1 MSGTLLE
8 PSGSMDRSEERF
20 RELFE
25 HASDGIFIAD
35 LDGRYTDVNS
45 AGCALLGYSR
55 DEIVGKTIVD
65 LIPAED
71 VPRLAESREQM
82 LAGGVHIADWRLRRK
97 DGTLVPV
104 EVSAKI
110 LGDGRWLGFVRD
122 ITERKEA
129 ERRVQRLVH
138 LHAVVADLGQ
148 RALSS
153 TQPTELLDEAVELV
167 ARALEVDLTSVL
179 ELLPNGQTFLLR
191 AGHGWKEGLVGR
203 ATVRAAG
210 TQPEL
215 VVRESQPV
223 VVDDSALE
231 RRFATLPSMLGEA
244 IRSTVSVAIPTR
256 QGPWGALAAH
266 TREQRTFSRDEVD
279 FLRAVANVLGASLER
294 RRVEEAL
301 RESEDTLNRAQAV
314 AHIGSWHLD
323 VKHNRLTWS
332 DESHRIFGVPK
343 GTPLSYQTFLS
354 TVPEEERDRV
364 DDAWTAALHGAPYDI
379 EHRCVVDGQV
389 RWLRERAEVTLD
401 PEGRAIEGIGTVQDV
416 TERRLAEEER
426 RRWAETLDAIIT
438 TSGDAM
444 ISTDRDRRIQIFNPA
459 AEHIFGWKRAEVL
472 GRPIDILLPE
482 RFRARHRAEVA
493 AFAEQPPGTRA
504 MGEGRLPIVGLRKN
518 GEEFPAEAGISKV
531 ETAGTVLLNVSIRDV
546 TDREYAD
553 QEQRFLAHI
562 GEVLIGAR
570 RDYEATLDGIT
581 RAAVQ
586 WFADVCTV
594 DILDAEGGIRRTKM
608 AHADPTKAGVMER
621 LRRVEIDRGR
631 PSPVA
636 RVLESGRPVFT
647 DVTPTYLE
655 QVAQGPEHLAILKEL
670 EPKSILVVPLLGH
683 PQLLGTI
690 AFVSSQPS
698 RHYGPRDVQL
708 AERVATLTALAMENA
723 RSYDVA
729 QRAIRARDDVL
740 GMVAHDLRGP
750 LNTIVMQ
757 ASILANDAE
766 RAVTQIRKSAGRMNR
781 LVQDMLDVARMEAGP
796 LSVRLAPTAAAQ
808 LVADAVHA
816 HLGAAA
822 AASIALR
829 TEVSA
834 ELPEVR
840 ADRDRVLQILDNLIG
855 NAIKF
860 TGEGGTITLAAVAD
874 EHDVRFSVSDTGRGM
889 SEEER
894 AHAFDRFWQAKR
906 YDRRGVGLGLSI
918 VKGLIE
924 AHRGRIAVESAVGR
938 GTTVTFTLPRA

>member
-1 MSGTLLE
+1 MSGTVLE
-8 PSGSMDRSEERF
+8 PSGSMDHSEERF

-35 LDGRYTDVNS
+35 LDGRYTDVNG
-45 AGCALLGYSR
+45 AGCALLGYAR
-55 DEIVGKTIVD
+55 GEIVGKTIVD

-82 LAGGVHIADWRLRRK
+82 LRGGVHIADWRLRRK

-122 ITERKEA
+122 ITERREA
-129 ERRVQRLVH
+129 ERRVQRLVN
-138 LHAVVADLGQ
+138 LHAVAADLGQ
-148 RALSS
+148 RALSA
-153 TQPTELLDEAVELV
+153 TEATALLDEVVERV
-167 ARALEVDLTSVL
+167 ARALEVDLTNVL
-179 ELLPNGQTFLLR
+179 EMLPNGETFLLR
-191 AGHGWKEGLVGR
+191 AGFGWKEGLVGH

-215 VVRESQPV
+215 VVRDAQPV
-223 VVDDSALE
+223 VVDDAALE
-231 RRFATLPSMLGEA
+231 RRFTTLPSMLGEK
-244 IRSTVSVAIPTR
+244 ITSTVSVAIPTR

-279 FLRAVANVLGASLER
+279 FLRAVANVLGAFIER
-294 RRVEEAL
+294 RRTEEAL

-314 AHIGSWHLD
+314 AHVGSWHLD
-323 VKHNRLTWS
+323 VKNNRLTWS

-379 EHRCVVDGQV
+379 EHRCIVGGQV
-389 RWLRERAEVTLD
+389 RWLRERAEVSLD
-401 PEGRAIEGIGTVQDV
+401 ADGRAIEGIGTVQDV
-416 TERRLAEEER
+416 TERRLAEDER

-438 TSGDAM
+438 TSGDAL
-444 ISTDRDRRIQIFNPA
+444 ISIDREQRIQIFNPA
-459 AEHIFGWKRAEVL
+459 AERIFGWKREEVL
-472 GRPIDILLPE
+472 GRPIDLLLPP
-482 RFRARHRAEVA
+482 RLRAKHRAEVA
-493 AFAEQPPGTRA
+493 AFAEQPPSTRT
-504 MGEGRLPIVGLRKN
+504 MGDGRMPVVGLRKD

-531 ETAGTVLLNVSIRDV
+531 ETSSTVLLNVSLRDV
-546 TDREYAD
+546 TSREYAE
-553 QEQRFLAHI
+553 QEQRFLAHM
-562 GEVLIGAR
+562 GEVLMTAR

-586 WFADVCTV
+586 WFADMCAV
-594 DILDAEGGIRRTKM
+594 DVVDAEGGLRRMKM
-608 AHADPTKAGVMER
+608 AHADPAKAAITER
-621 LRRVEIDRGR
+621 LGRLELDRSR
-631 PSPVA
+631 PNPITQ
-636 RVLESGRPVFT
+636 VLESGRPLFT
-647 DVTPTYLE
+647 DITPSLLE
-655 QVAQGPEHLAILKEL
+655 EVAQSPERLALWKEL
-670 EPKSILVVPLLGH
+670 EPKSTIVVPILGH

-690 AFVSSQPS
+690 AFISSRPF
-698 RHYGPRDVQL
+698 RRYGPRDVQI

-723 RSYDVA
+723 RSYDLA

-796 LSVRLAPTAAAQ
+796 VSVRLASTPAAQ

-829 TEVSA
+829 AEVSA

-860 TGEGGTITLAAVAD
+860 TGEGGTITVAAVAN
-874 EHDVRFSVSDTGRGM
+874 EHEVRFSVTDTGHGM

-894 AHAFDRFWQAKR
+894 AHVFDRFWQAKR
-906 YDRRGVGLGLSI
+906 HDRRGVGLGLSI
-918 VKGLIE
+918 VKGLVE
-924 AHRGRIAVESAVGR
+924 AHRGRIAVDSAIGR